1 MTPQIPKR
9 LNDAI
14 SSVDITLARSI
25 LIGLLNRDFSLA
37 EYALQYTGRQ
47 LSSLIETHD
56 GDFYPI
62 NCDQSVWTEDYWHGI
77 TRDQMKNFSS
87 ERFEHLIKVGS
98 HLFPE
103 RAIIEKTVQNA
114 QQDIDSGKVGRNNS
128 SDSEK
133 VRYEYVSD
141 KLNPKDAKTMERLD
155 AAIREQ
161 DVVMARSIIIGL
173 ANKNFAEAGRA
184 FFYAAERMPELLQ
197 QHDGDL
203 YPMSKENSLWTEDYW
218 HGITRDLMK
227 NFSKERFEHLCEV
240 GAQVLPKK
248 STVDT
253 VSPVH
258 TPKSQQY
265 DSHQSNS
272 SNKMVYIA
280 LAIGIVIIVPWI
292 VWVLFF
298 R

>member
-1 MTPQIPKR
+1 MTHQIPKR
-9 LNDAI
+9 LNDAV
-14 SSVDITLARSI
+14 SYGDIALARSI

-37 EYALQYTGRQ
+37 EYALQYTSQQ
-47 LSSLIETHD
+47 LPSLIEIHD

-62 NCDQSVWTEDYWHGI
+62 NLDPIAWTEDYWHGI

-87 ERFEHLIKVGS
+87 ERFEHLIVVGS
-98 HLFPE
+98 QLFPE
-103 RAIIEKTVQNA
+103 RSIINKAVQDTKLDVDFEN
-114 QQDIDSGKVGRNNS
+114 IGGNDSS
-128 SDSEK
+128 SSGK
-133 VRYEYVSD
+133 VRYEYVNE
-141 KLNPKDAKTMERLD
+141 KLNPKDAKTMERLN

-173 ANKNFAEAGRA
+173 ANKDFAEAGRS

-203 YPMSKENSLWTEDYW
+203 YPMPKENSIWTEDYW

-240 GAQVLPKK
+240 GAEVLPKK
-248 STVDT
+248 STRSA

-265 DSHQSNS
+265 ESHPPNS
-272 SNKMVYIA
+272 ANKMIYIV
-280 LAIGIVIIVPWI
+280 LAIGIVIVVPWI
-292 VWVLFF
+292 VWILFF
-298 R
+298 

>member
-14 SSVDITLARSI
+14 SSGDIALARSI

-62 NCDQSVWTEDYWHGI
+62 NCDPSVWTEEYWHGI

-87 ERFEHLIKVGS
+87 ERFDHLIAVGS
-98 HLFPE
+98 QLFPE
-103 RAIIEKTVQNA
+103 RAIINKAGQSTKLDVDFGN
-114 QQDIDSGKVGRNNS
+114 IGGNDSSNS
-128 SDSEK
+128 GK
-133 VRYEYVSD
+133 VRYEYVNE
-141 KLNPKDAKTMERLD
+141 KLNPKDAKTMERLN
-155 AAIREQ
+155 AAICVQ

-173 ANKNFAEAGRA
+173 ANKNFAEAGRS

-203 YPMSKENSLWTEDYW
+203 YPISKENSIWTEDYW

-240 GAQVLPKK
+240 GAQVLPKE
-248 STVDT
+248 STWGT

-265 DSHQSNS
+265 DSHQPNS

-298 R
+298 

>member
-14 SSVDITLARSI
+14 SSGDIALARSI

-37 EYALQYTGRQ
+37 EYALQFTGQQ
-47 LSSLIETHD
+47 LSSLIEIHD

-62 NCDQSVWTEDYWHGI
+62 NRDPSAWTEDYWHGI

-87 ERFEHLIKVGS
+87 ERFEHLIAVGS
-98 HLFPE
+98 QLFPE
-103 RAIIEKTVQNA
+103 RAIIDKTVQNA
-114 QQDIDSGKVGRNNS
+114 QHDVDFGKVGGN
-128 SDSEK
+128 DSTDSGK
-133 VRYEYVSD
+133 VRYEYVNE
-141 KLNPKDAKTMERLD
+141 KLNPKDAQTMERLD

-184 FFYAAERMPELLQ
+184 FLYAAERMPELLQ

-203 YPMSKENSLWTEDYW
+203 YPISKKNSFWTEDYW

-240 GAQVLPKK
+240 GAQVLPRK
-248 STVDT
+248 STAGT
-253 VSPVH
+253 SFPVH
-258 TPKSQQY
+258 TPTSQQY
-265 DSHQSNS
+265 ETHQPDS
-272 SNKMVYIA
+272 SNRMVYIA
-280 LAIGIVIIVPWI
+280 LAIGIVIVVPWI
-292 VWVLFF
+292 VWILFF
-298 R
+298 

>member
-14 SSVDITLARSI
+14 TSGDIALARSI

-37 EYALQYTGRQ
+37 EHALQYAGQ
-47 LSSLIETHD
+47 KLPSLIETHD
-56 GDFYPI
+56 GNFYPI
-62 NCDQSVWTEDYWHGI
+62 NNDPGTWTEDYWHGI

-87 ERFEHLIKVGS
+87 ARFDHLIVVGGQ
-98 HLFPE
+98 LFPE
-103 RAIIEKTVQNA
+103 RAIINKIVQSA
-114 QQDIDSGKVGRNNS
+114 QHEVVSGKIGGNDS
-128 SDSEK
+128 TDSEK
-133 VRYEYVSD
+133 VRYEYVNE

-184 FFYAAERMPELLQ
+184 FFYAVERMPELLQ

-203 YPMSKENSLWTEDYW
+203 YPMSKENSIWTEDYW

-248 STVDT
+248 STGGT
-253 VSPVH
+253 SPPVH
-258 TPKSQQY
+258 APKSQQSE
-265 DSHQSNS
+265 SHQSGS
-272 SNKMVYIA
+272 SNRMVYIA
-280 LAIGIVIIVPWI
+280 LAIGIVIVVPWI
-292 VWVLFF
+292 VWILFF
-298 R
+298 

>member
-14 SSVDITLARSI
+14 FSGDIALARSI

-37 EYALQYTGRQ
+37 KNALEYSAQQ
-47 LSSLIETHD
+47 LSSLIEIHD

-62 NCDQSVWTEDYWHGI
+62 NLDPIAWTEDYWHGI

-87 ERFEHLIKVGS
+87 ERFEHLIVVGS
-98 HLFPE
+98 QLFSE
-103 RAIIEKTVQNA
+103 RSIINKSVQNTKP
-114 QQDIDSGKVGRNNS
+114 DVNFGSIGGNDSS
-128 SDSEK
+128 SSGK
-133 VRYEYVSD
+133 VRYEYVNE

-173 ANKNFAEAGRA
+173 ANKDFAEAGRA

-240 GAQVLPKK
+240 GAEVLPKK
-248 STVDT
+248 STEST
-253 VSPVH
+253 VSPVN
-258 TPKSQQY
+258 TPKSEQY
-265 DSHQSNS
+265 ESHQPNRA
-272 SNKMVYIA
+272 NKMVYIA

-298 R
+298 

>member
-14 SSVDITLARSI
+14 SSGDIALARSI
-25 LIGLLNRDFSLA
+25 LIGLLNRDFLLA
-37 EYALQYTGRQ
+37 EHALQYAGQQ
-47 LSSLIETHD
+47 LTSLIETHD

-62 NCDQSVWTEDYWHGI
+62 NCDPSTWTEDYWHGI
-77 TRDQMKNFSS
+77 TRDQMKNFSR
-87 ERFEHLIKVGS
+87 ERFEHLIVVGGQ
-98 HLFPE
+98 LFPE
-103 RAIIEKTVQNA
+103 RAIHDKTVQNA
-114 QQDIDSGKVGRNNS
+114 QYDVDSGKIEGNDS
-128 SDSEK
+128 SDSDK
-133 VRYEYVSD
+133 VRYEYVNE

-203 YPMSKENSLWTEDYW
+203 YPVSNEHSIWTEDYW

-240 GAQVLPKK
+240 GAEVLPKK
-248 STVDT
+248 STGGT

-265 DSHQSNS
+265 DSHQPNS

-298 R
+298 